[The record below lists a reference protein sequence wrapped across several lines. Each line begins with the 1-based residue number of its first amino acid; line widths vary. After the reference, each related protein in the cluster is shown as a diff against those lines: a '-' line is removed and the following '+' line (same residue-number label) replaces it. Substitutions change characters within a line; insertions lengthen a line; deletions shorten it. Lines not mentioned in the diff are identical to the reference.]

1 MCTFALKF
9 IAQMKEDR
17 KITLTDET
25 REIIDAYLMKM
36 QQKLVKR
43 KTLKQRPEYKFTK
56 KDTLT
61 IDLNEEA

>member
-1 MCTFALKF
+1 
-9 IAQMKEDR
+9 MKEDK

-36 QQKLVKR
+36 QQKLQKR
-43 KTLKQRPEYKFTK
+43 KSQKERPEYKFTR